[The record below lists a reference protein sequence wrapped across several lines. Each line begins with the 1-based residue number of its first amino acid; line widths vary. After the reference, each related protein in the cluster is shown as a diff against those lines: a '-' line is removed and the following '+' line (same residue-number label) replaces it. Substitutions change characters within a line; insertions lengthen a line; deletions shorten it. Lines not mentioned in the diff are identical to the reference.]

1 MPDLHQTKGAPI
13 MTESTWNSTEDFEI
27 KDFVIDSGTSQPS
40 LIAPNQFS
48 KIDAQELA
56 EVGVLFDSPQRAG
69 TFVVQDFHT
78 VCSQTQAEGLEVLPI
93 AEALKKYDWLVEKY
107 AWKLIDPDTNKITR
121 FCADQKTPQGYFI
134 RVAAGAKVE
143 FPYQAAL
150 YQSHAN
156 IAQAI
161 HNIVIVEDDAELT
174 LITGCATQH
183 EVTSGV
189 HLAVSEQ
196 FIGKRARFTNTMV
209 HSWGPKVSVRPH
221 SATIVD
227 EDGIFESNY
236 VSLRPAADIR
246 SNPKTWLNGDRA
258 SARYYSV
265 ILGSQGSH
273 ILSGGEVYLN
283 GEDTSAELAHR
294 AICTGGQ
301 ISQTGLLTGS
311 NRCRAHIDCSGMI
324 LDPGKKGFIESTPG
338 IRSQHPEAM
347 MSHEASIGKI
357 APEQVEY
364 LQSRG
369 IEERQAV
376 SMIIRGFLN
385 ADIAGLGEELDA
397 RIDQI
402 AEMSGHGEG

>member
-1 MPDLHQTKGAPI
+1 MATRNHAID
-13 MTESTWNSTEDFEI
+13 DFESSNYVLGQ
-27 KDFVIDSGTSQPS
+27 DRPAAP
-40 LIAPNQFS
+40 LISPDQFS
-48 KIDAQELA
+48 KTDARELA
-56 EVGVLFDSPQRAG
+56 EVGILFDSPQRAG
-69 TFVVQDFHT
+69 TFVVKDFHT

-93 AEALKKYDWLVEKY
+93 AEALEKYPWVAEKY
-107 AWKLIDPDTNKITR
+107 AWKLIAPDTNKITA
-121 FCADQKTPQGYFI
+121 FCAKQKVPQGYFI
-134 RVAAGAKVE
+134 RVHAGAKVE

-150 YQSHAN
+150 YTAHAN

-183 EVTSGV
+183 EISSGV

-196 FIGKRARFTNTMV
+196 WVGKRARFTNTMV
-209 HSWGPKVSVRPH
+209 HSWGEKISVRPH
-221 SATIVD
+221 SATAVD
-227 EDGIFESNY
+227 EDGLFESNY

-246 SNPKTWLNGDRA
+246 SNPVTYLNGAHA

-265 ILGSQGSH
+265 ILGSTGSN
-273 ILSGGEVYLN
+273 IVTGGDVYLN
-283 GEDTSAELAHR
+283 GEGTSAELAHR

-301 ISQTGLLTGS
+301 IVQKGLLVG
-311 NRCRAHIDCSGMI
+311 NQPCRAHIDCSGML
-324 LDPGKKGFIESTPG
+324 LDPGDQGFIESTPG
-338 IRSQHPEAM
+338 IRAQHPEAQ

-402 AEMSGHGEG
+402 AAMAGHGEG